1 MGRSARRK
9 QEQRQKGRMDPNHHP
24 SRWRP
29 KKWIVGTLLAIVAV
43 AGIAAWQW
51 NGTLWAY
58 KKAPSF
64 TLQASNGQLI
74 SLSDYRG
81 KQEVVVIFYMGA
93 G

>member
-9 QEQRQKGRMDPNHHP
+9 REGHEKGTESNR
-24 SRWRP
+24 SSKRRR
-29 KKWIVGTLLAIVAV
+29 KWITGVLVLLVAIG
-43 AGIAAWQW
+43 GIAAWQW
-51 NGTLWAY
+51 KGTLWAY